1 MKNNIAAI
9 MYRQGIDPGARAAS
23 NSRPSLN
30 RRASAPV
37 IDVTD
42 ASLSFNLRWNMRD
55 FEELAQLLGAEEE
68 AIYQEMRRKV
78 MHEIASQEMAV
89 TVIMRDLIEIRRRSP
104 RHADIIEYAVASPFC
119 SYEEL
124 ARIGEVSKQAI
135 FSQMRKYARSYPWIA
150 GLIRIRSIQNTR
162 GVPDPESR
170 KRIRKVLDTPV
181 QPEFQLDGLSG
192 SDG

>member
-1 MKNNIAAI
+1 M
-9 MYRQGIDPGARAAS
+9 QDE
-23 NSRPSLN
+23 L
-30 RRASAPV
+30 
-37 IDVTD
+37 
-42 ASLSFNLRWNMRD
+42 
-55 FEELAQLLGAEEE
+55 EELAAVTG
-68 AIYQEMRRKV
+68 
-78 MHEIASQEMAV
+78 HEIEELYQAVRDDVMQEIAFQEMAV

-124 ARIGEVSKQAI
+124 AHIGGVSKQAI

-181 QPEFQLDGLSG
+181 QPEFQFEVTDEDISQG
-192 SDG
+192 

>member
-1 MKNNIAAI
+1 M
-9 MYRQGIDPGARAAS
+9 Q
-23 NSRPSLN
+23 
-30 RRASAPV
+30 
-37 IDVTD
+37 
-42 ASLSFNLRWNMRD
+42 D
-55 FEELAQLLGAEEE
+55 FEELAQLLGTEEE
-68 AIYQEMRRKV
+68 TIYQEMRQKV
-78 MHEIASQEMAV
+78 MQEIAFQEMAV

-124 ARIGEVSKQAI
+124 AHIGGVSKQAI

-181 QPEFQLDGLSG
+181 QPEFQLEVTDEDISQG
-192 SDG
+192 